1 MNNRAKSQRDV
12 FEVLAGSTVSQY
24 FVGRCLALAAPWCPT
39 QGAPQHQRLQPGIA
53 MAEARARAGS
63 RAQRAAAAEAR
74 EKVEA
79 LCDADGGGVFGD
91 IILRLL
97 DDPADLQRAMSVSK
111 KWRGF
116 AGHDLVWQ
124 RFCQPYPML
133 QLLQTRTGSSYRTLF
148 CQRKLAEH
156 RCREETART
165 LSRTDYMLGLEVYDH
180 AGNHVLTKLEPLP
193 PEPRPGSRT
202 GDSLLAVGSARGP
215 TFVWPDDAPVQ
226 RHYDQQEALAET
238 GAEALYSVGAFLLRL
253 ADNKCFALGNS
264 ASLGQQYRDG
274 DTDWTAG
281 DHWSAADSAVVQ
293 WEVPGLVEGGHVPDH
308 NCLPDH
314 VSIESQQMA
323 TTNILARFAAHMPPH
338 WQPPARPESHM
349 MDWSVYQAELQKWR
363 TEVRTS
369 IQQQATFASV
379 MLRLDQVVYDP
390 VHDWDIE
397 YCRVPAARVEDV
409 RSLLELAEAPSA
421 SWRWA

>member
-1 MNNRAKSQRDV
+1 
-12 FEVLAGSTVSQY
+12 LAGSNAPRVTVLRRALC
-24 FVGRCLALAAPWCPT
+24 GALARCAVVPNPGCAP
-39 QGAPQHQRLQPGIA
+39 APRLQPGNA
-53 MAEARARAGS
+53 VAGARGGSRS

-91 IILRLL
+91 MILRLL

-156 RCREETART
+156 RCCEETART

-180 AGNHVLTKLEPLP
+180 VGEHVLTKLEPLP

-215 TFVWPDDAPVQ
+215 ALVWPDDEPVQ

-238 GAEALYSVGAFLLRL
+238 GAEELYSVSVFLLRL
-253 ADNKCFALGNS
+253 ADKKCFALGNS
-264 ASLGQQYRDG
+264 ASLGQEYRGG
-274 DTDWTAG
+274 DTDWTGG
-281 DHWSAADSAVVQ
+281 DDWSAADSAVVQ
-293 WEVPGLVEGGHVPDH
+293 WEVPGLVEGRHAPDYSY
-308 NCLPDH
+308 LPND
-314 VSIESQQMA
+314 VSIESQLMA

-338 WQPPARPESHM
+338 WQPPARPEYSHP
-349 MDWSVYQAELQKWR
+349 WSVYEAELQKWR

-369 IQQQATFASV
+369 VQQQATFASV
-379 MLRLDQVVYDP
+379 TLCLDQAVDDR
-390 VHDWDIE
+390 DWDHE
-397 YCRVPAARVEDV
+397 HCRVPAARVEDV

-421 SWRWA
+421 SWRWAS